1 MNRFSLLVSLYVVAR
16 LVAFSGLNAAEPSQP
31 VNFNRDIRP
40 LLAKNCFACHGPDE
54 AHREAGLRLDVRDAA
69 IGELESGSKAIV
81 PGNAEDSELLAR
93 ITATD
98 ESLRMPPAETG
109 IVLRSEQT
117 ELIRRWIASGA
128 EYSQHWSLVPARR
141 WPPPA
146 VQDKQWPA
154 STIDHFILAKLEA
167 AGLKPS
173 PDADRHILIRRVTLD
188 LTGLPPTPEEVESF
202 VKDESP
208 DAYERLVD
216 RLLASPAYGERWA
229 RMWLDLARYADSAGH
244 GSDPLR
250 TIWRYRDWVIDA
262 LNKNM
267 PYDQFTREQLAGD
280 LLPSPTNEQL
290 VATAFHRNTMTNT
303 EGGTDDEEF
312 RTAAVK
318 DRIDTTLQVWMGL
331 TFGCAQCHTHKY
343 DPISHR
349 DYYSMFAFFN
359 QTADNDQPNESP
371 TIPSP
376 TAAIKEQIAAIDAKV
391 AALKTQLNTST
402 PELVATQTKWEA
414 TLKPQG
420 DWHVLQP
427 AELASENGTTFQQQG
442 DGTVLAG
449 GPAPASDAYIIT
461 NKTNLQS
468 LTGLRLEV
476 LPHESLKGAVGRA
489 ADGNFVLSRIS
500 VTAKDA
506 TSSAKVGRYVR
517 VEIPGDNQLLSL
529 AEVQV
534 LSGAE
539 NVAKAG
545 KATQASTAFDGRAE
559 RAIDG
564 NTDGR
569 YYEAMSTTHTAR
581 QPNPW
586 WEVDLGGTRPIDSIA
601 VWNRTDGDVGLRLAN
616 FRISV
621 LDEARK
627 PIWQQ
632 DVAQA
637 PSPTS
642 SFALAGPQPVAIS
655 QAAADFSQDGFS
667 VATAIDGKDVSER
680 GWAVGPQQRSPHSAV
695 FTFASP
701 VGDSPETLLTI
712 KLEHR
717 FKDPSYVIGHFRL
730 SVTNDP
736 AVGRRASLPGD
747 LLAIVD
753 TPAESRSEEQR
764 NRLAEYYRSIAP
776 QLKPVRDQ
784 IAALEKSRPAVPTVP
799 VMQELAADK
808 RRTTHI
814 LLKGNFLEKGDAV
827 EPAVP
832 AALHGLPAEAPKNRL
847 GVAMWLMDA
856 QNPLTARVAMNRY
869 WSQLFGVGLVETE
882 EDFGTQG
889 ELPSHPELLDWLAT
903 EFMASGWDMKAMVR
917 MIVSSR
923 TYRQSS
929 RITPEQ
935 LEKDPRNRLLSRA
948 PSFRLEAEMV
958 RDQALALSGL
968 LSRKIGGPS
977 VFPPQPPNL
986 WQAAFNGERT
996 WATSTGEDRWRRGLY
1011 TFWRRTVPYPSMATF
1026 DAPSREICSVRRIR
1040 TSTPLQAF
1048 VTLNDP
1054 VFVEAAQ
1061 ALARRIVREGG
1072 QTLEERAAFGL
1083 QLCLARPAQPDQI
1096 ASLTEL
1102 YRTEMT
1108 HYQDN
1113 AEAAEKMATD
1123 PLGPLPEGA
1132 TAHELAAWTV
1142 VSNVLLN
1149 MDGVLTKR

>member
-1 MNRFSLLVSLYVVAR
+1 MNRASLLVALYVVAH
-16 LVAFSGLNAAEPSQP
+16 LTSFALHAAEPSQP

-69 IGELESGSKAIV
+69 IGELDSGSKAIV
-81 PGNAEDSELLAR
+81 PGSAEESELLAR
-93 ITATD
+93 ITSTD
-98 ESLRMPPAETG
+98 ESVRMPPADTG
-109 IVLRSEQT
+109 IVLQPEQID
-117 ELIRRWIASGA
+117 LIRRWIAGGA
-128 EYSQHWSLVPARR
+128 EYSQHWSLAPPRR
-141 WPPPA
+141 SPLPE
-146 VQDKQWPA
+146 VQDEKWPA
-154 STIDHFILAKLEA
+154 GAIDRFILSSLES
-167 AGLKPS
+167 AGLQPS
-173 PDADRHILIRRVTLD
+173 PEADRHILIRRVTLD
-188 LTGLPPTPEEVESF
+188 LTGLPPTPEEVKAF
-202 VKDESP
+202 VTDESP
-208 DAYERLVD
+208 DSYERLVD
-216 RLLASPAYGERWA
+216 RLLDSPPYGERWA

-262 LNKNM
+262 LNQNM

-280 LLPSPTNEQL
+280 LMPSPTHEQL

-312 RTAAVK
+312 RIAAVK
-318 DRIDTTLQVWMGL
+318 DRIDTTVQVWMGL

-359 QTADNDQPNESP
+359 QTADNDQPNEAP
-371 TIPSP
+371 TIASP
-376 TAAIKEQIAAIDAKV
+376 TAAIKEQMAGIDAKV
-391 AALKTQLNTST
+391 VELKTQLNTST
-402 PELVATQTKWEA
+402 PELIAAQTNWEA
-414 TLKPQG
+414 GLKPQG
-420 DWHVLQP
+420 QWHVLQP
-427 AELASENGTTFQQQG
+427 AELASENGTILQPQA
-442 DGTVLAG
+442 DGTVLAS
-449 GPAPASDAYIIT
+449 GPAPATEAYT
-461 NKTNLQS
+461 LTSKTNLQN

-500 VTAKDA
+500 ITAQDTA
-506 TSSAKVGRYVR
+506 SSAKRGRYVR

-534 LSGAE
+534 LSGSE

-545 KATQASTAFDGRAE
+545 KATQASTAFEGRAE
-559 RAIDG
+559 LAIDG

-569 YYEAMSTTHTAR
+569 YYEAMSTTHTDR
-581 QPNPW
+581 QANPW
-586 WEVDLGGTRPIDSIA
+586 WEVDLGTMRPVDSVVI
-601 VWNRTDGDVGLRLAN
+601 WNRTDGNVGSRLAK

-621 LDEARK
+621 LDEGRK
-627 PIWQQ
+627 AVWEE

-637 PSPTS
+637 PSPSS
-642 SFALAGPQPVAIS
+642 SFVLGGPRRVPIPH
-655 QAAADFSQDGFS
+655 AAADFSQDGFA
-667 VATAIDGKDVSER
+667 VMTAIDDKDLSER
-680 GWAVGPQQRSPHSAV
+680 GWALAPQQKMPHSAV
-695 FTFASP
+695 FTFGSP
-701 VGDSPETLLTI
+701 VGESPDTLLNV

-717 FKDPSYVIGHFRL
+717 FKDPGYTVGHFRL
-730 SVTNDP
+730 SVTDDP
-736 AVGRRASLPGD
+736 AVGRRASLPSD
-747 LLAIVD
+747 MLAIVD
-753 TPAESRSEEQR
+753 TPTDSRSEEQR

-776 QLKPVRDQ
+776 ELKPVRDQ
-784 IAALEKSRPAVPTVP
+784 IAALEKSRPTVPTVP
-799 VMQELAADK
+799 VMQEVAAEK
-808 RRTTHI
+808 RRATHI

-832 AALHGLPAEAPKNRL
+832 AALHALPHDAPKNRL
-847 GVAMWLMDA
+847 GVAMWLMDP

-869 WSQLFGVGLVETE
+869 GSQLFGVGLVETE

-903 EFMASGWDMKAMVR
+903 EFMASGWNMKAMLR
-917 MIVSSR
+917 MIVTSR

-1072 QTLEERAAFGL
+1072 QTPEERAAFGL
-1083 QLCLARPAQPDQI
+1083 QLCLARPAHPDQI
-1096 ASLTEL
+1096 VSLTEL
-1102 YRTEMT
+1102 YRTELN
-1108 HYQDN
+1108 HYQNDTK
-1113 AEAAEKMATD
+1113 AAEKLATD

-1132 TAHELAAWTV
+1132 SAPELAAWTV